1 MWHEGNKCHL
11 LLKSMC
17 SSIMSPTAVA
27 TIMMPSSAVG
37 NTLNTEEWCKQ
48 KGKCEIQILYSSA
61 SKVCCWGKDI
71 NIVPGKHCFQYHY
84 APLWSLFRLAF
95 INGPCFYL
103 HFNRKAVCV
112 CVCVFINYTHTHH
125 GSYAVLGC
133 KKSLNVS
140 VRKALASW
148 LSYIRAG
155 DLRKEGC

>member
-1 MWHEGNKCHL
+1 MTRGQQVSL
-11 LLKSMC
+11 
-17 SSIMSPTAVA
+17 VA
-27 TIMMPSSAVG
+27 EIDVPSSAVG

-133 KKSLNVS
+133 KKKLECFSEKSPCLLVILH
-140 VRKALASW
+140 KSW
-148 LSYIRAG
+148 GFTKRGLLKVTCNSYS
-155 DLRKEGC
+155 